1 LNAKQAAALEAVKL
15 IQDGMVVGLGS
26 GSTATFAIQAIG
38 ARMHAE
44 GLNICGVPTSSVTN
58 ELAAR
63 LGIPLVDIRETSCI
77 DLTIDGADEVDP
89 NFSLIKGGGGAL
101 VREKLVAAASNEVVI
116 ICDDS
121 KIKQTLG
128 AFPLP
133 VSVVPFA
140 WQSTLSRLRELC
152 PEVSLRCLP
161 QTKDPYLT
169 DDDCYILDMHFGTIG
184 APAET
189 ERQVKLIT
197 GVVDVG
203 LFVGLATKVIV
214 GYADGTAREILR

>member
-1 LNAKQAAALEAVKL
+1 MNAKQAAALEAVKL

-26 GSTATFAIQAIG
+26 GSTAAFAIQAIG
-38 ARMHAE
+38 ERMHAE
-44 GLNICGVPTSSVTN
+44 RLNICGVPTSSVTN
-58 ELAAR
+58 ELAAK
-63 LGIPLVDIRETSCI
+63 LGIPLVDIRETSLV
-77 DLTIDGADEVDP
+77 DVTIDGADEVDP
-89 NFSLIKGGGGAL
+89 QLSLIKGGGGAL
-101 VREKLVAAASNEVVI
+101 VREKLVAAASKQVVI

-152 PEVSLRCLP
+152 PQVSLRSVP
-161 QTKDPYLT
+161 ESTDPYLT
-169 DDDCYILDMHFGTIG
+169 DDGCYILDMHFGAI
-184 APAET
+184 PMPQET

-203 LFVGLATKVIV
+203 LFVGLATQVIV
-214 GYADGTAREILR
+214 GYADGTTRLIHK